1 MRIFKMLLNWAPA
14 VCAEHESVTLDDLVV
29 ALDQEIGVLAVA
41 SAVVELPGHVFEVQ
55 RGPAEGRHDLD
66 GDVVVGLARHRA
78 VGGMV
83 LLLGLILS
91 V

>member
-1 MRIFKMLLNWAPA
+1 MCACVAFLHVLTLIRELFNIFPRNERHSWR
-14 VCAEHESVTLDDLVV
+14 S
-29 ALDQEIGVLAVA
+29 
-41 SAVVELPGHVFEVQ
+41 LPGHVFEVQ

-78 VGGMV
+78 VCGMV